1 MSTQIDEKITDI
13 FVYQIVVQNVLREI
27 NQPDLSLRDKKI
39 ILSKAMN
46 HVKKLDKKMKI
57 N

>member
-27 NQPDLSLRDKKI
+27 NQQDLSLRDKKI
-39 ILSKAMN
+39 ILSRAMN
-46 HVKKLDKKMKI
+46 HVKKKK
-57 N
+57 

>member
-39 ILSKAMN
+39 ILSRAMN
-46 HVKKLDKKMKI
+46 HIMKLDKKMKI